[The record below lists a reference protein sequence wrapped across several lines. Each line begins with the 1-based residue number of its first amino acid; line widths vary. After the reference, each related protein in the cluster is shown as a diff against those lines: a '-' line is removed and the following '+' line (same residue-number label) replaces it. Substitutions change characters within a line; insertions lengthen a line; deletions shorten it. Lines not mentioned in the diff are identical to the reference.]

1 MELMGLQMEGAG
13 WVASKETS
21 IGRVVV
27 KLEGMYSSGKN
38 DFTNG
43 GGGWE
48 KMCSTEVSMFGLA
61 EEGSCDESSEGTPSL
76 VHIFGEGFG
85 SGLESPCF
93 ASGAGERAHIQ

>member
-1 MELMGLQMEGAG
+1 MGMEFDRT
-13 WVASKETS
+13 WRVTSKETF
-21 IGRVVV
+21 IDRVVV